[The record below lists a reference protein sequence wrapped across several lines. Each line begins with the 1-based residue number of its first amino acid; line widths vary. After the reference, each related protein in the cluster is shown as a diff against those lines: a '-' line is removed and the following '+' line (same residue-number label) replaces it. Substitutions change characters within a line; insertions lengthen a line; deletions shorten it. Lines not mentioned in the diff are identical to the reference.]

1 MKKKVIFLIIFASVF
16 AFVSCPSFLSWYN
29 AEDYKSLDDLSY
41 ITEKT
46 TIKPFSQL
54 NEPVVITMPV
64 WETRYYKGKKKGKTR
79 QFKIGD
85 IFVVID
91 IEKNEVFDWVYFG
104 GETGTTLYRP
114 LELGS
119 PVKYYASCYST
130 GNIVCLD
137 PDKSELTVV
146 ESSLKN
152 CHFINFNIDSKY
164 GVKAKRIRKED
175 NSVSYDF
182 EILDGQENK
191 ILLYKPEILFHNNDY
206 IFHVVEDKDGNI
218 YFNNYLATDNEDVLD
233 RNYLVRINLKNETF
247 ETFDLNLLIEKDNN
261 ICSYNEHYVSD
272 NQLFITQLNDNDSI
286 GESLLIF
293 KNINNGYELEK
304 EIKTDFKTFDNLIV
318 KITEIN
324 GTLYIIVRNW
334 SNKYAY
340 VDIYKLTDD
349 LEMEKITP
357 DWHTSSISENEK
369 FKIDFTDNIWVRGT
383 RIYFMNS
390 RNTSKI
396 AYRYYDVD
404 SGEYSTQPV
413 WIDFNDVVKQ

>member
-1 MKKKVIFLIIFASVF
+1 MKKKIIILIIFASVF

-41 ITEKT
+41 ITEKI

-104 GETGTTLYRP
+104 GETSTTLYRP

-191 ILLYKPEILFHNNDY
+191 ILSYKPEIPVCNDEY
-206 IFHVVEDKDGNI
+206 IFFIVVDKNGKI
-218 YFNNYLATDNEDVLD
+218 FL
-233 RNYLVRINLKNETF
+233 RNSFPTETGERPVGPQLIKIDCNNLKWDNY
-247 ETFDLNLLIEKDNN
+247 DLNLLTEEGNVVFGHMV
-261 ICSYNEHYVSD
+261 HYATTD
-272 NQLFITQLNDNDSI
+272 RIFITKVSLDNVGDT
-286 GESLLIF
+286 LLIF
-293 KNINNGYELEK
+293 KNNNTGYELEK
-304 EIKTDFKTFDNLIV
+304 EIKTDFKTLDNGISR
-318 KITEIN
+318 ITEVN
-324 GTLYIIVRNW
+324 GIIYVIVTNW

-357 DWHTSSISENEK
+357 DWHTSNISENEK